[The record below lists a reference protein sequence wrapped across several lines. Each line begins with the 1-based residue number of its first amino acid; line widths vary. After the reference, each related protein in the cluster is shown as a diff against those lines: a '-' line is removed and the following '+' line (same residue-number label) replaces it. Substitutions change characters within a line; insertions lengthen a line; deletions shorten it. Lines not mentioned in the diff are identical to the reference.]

1 VAVLRTAYAV
11 KSPLGETASEAYNV
25 LKDGTGCAFVIPR
38 THDITNATWSG
49 LRPDTRV
56 RSTHERQS
64 IPKGSDKRQKTVI
77 KTLRFTP
84 DEIEEIEQKAEA
96 VGQSVSAYIRNAAMN
111 RKMISLI
118 DDSFM
123 TELLRLGR
131 LQKHLFVEGNGSG
144 IKSTPRSLS
153 Q

>member
-1 VAVLRTAYAV
+1 MSD
-11 KSPLGETASEAYNV
+11 KAS
-25 LKDGTGCAFVIPR
+25 R
-38 THDITNATWSG
+38 
-49 LRPDTRV
+49 R
-56 RSTHERQS
+56 
-64 IPKGSDKRQKTVI
+64 GSDKRQKTVI

-84 DEIEEIEQKAEA
+84 DEIEEIEQKAKA

-131 LQKHLFVEGNGSG
+131 LQKHLFVEGNEWG